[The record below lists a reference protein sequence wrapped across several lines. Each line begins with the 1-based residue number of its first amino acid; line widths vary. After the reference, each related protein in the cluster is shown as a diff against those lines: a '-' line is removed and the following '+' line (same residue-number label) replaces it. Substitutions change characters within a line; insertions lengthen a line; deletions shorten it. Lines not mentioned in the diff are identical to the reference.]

1 MKSVI
6 ILSREPI
13 NLNSVSAKFKE
24 SGFSVSRSANRI
36 VVEGRQGWF
45 ALECDNSII
54 EDYEE
59 DEINKLNRLLSNT
72 ISLAQLEFSNIDAVN
87 NAIAKMDHIGDF
99 VVDNDHGL
107 FLNLK
112 QINNFADSSVDWTS
126 LDSNQAPDDT
136 PR

>member
-1 MKSVI
+1 
-6 ILSREPI
+6 
-13 NLNSVSAKFKE
+13 
-24 SGFSVSRSANRI
+24 
-36 VVEGRQGWF
+36 
-45 ALECDNSII
+45 
-54 EDYEE
+54 
-59 DEINKLNRLLSNT
+59 
-72 ISLAQLEFSNIDAVN
+72 
-87 NAIAKMDHIGDF
+87 MDHIGDF